1 VAKEVGLQ
9 KPGRH
14 PCLALG
20 QHGVRRVGNE
30 FDASATQLCVSGRVN
45 MAHFEHA
52 LARRVLR
59 HVADV
64 EQRPP
69 NHLPV

>member
-1 VAKEVGLQ
+1 
-9 KPGRH
+9 
-14 PCLALG
+14 
-20 QHGVRRVGNE
+20 VRRVGNE